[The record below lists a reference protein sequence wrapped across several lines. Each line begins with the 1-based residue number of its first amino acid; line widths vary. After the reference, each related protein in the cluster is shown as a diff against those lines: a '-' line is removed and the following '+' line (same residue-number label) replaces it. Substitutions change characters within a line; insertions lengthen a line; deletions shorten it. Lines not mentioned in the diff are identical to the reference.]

1 MIGLNIVGWL
11 GALAALAVGPD
22 SHRRAHEAAALA
34 QRGDPA
40 AGKALFQSAAL
51 KCNACHTTD
60 GTGNTLGPDLS
71 GVGGKFDR
79 PHLVESVLEPSR
91 QVVEGY
97 RTTTLAL
104 ADGRTASGVVKT
116 EDADWLTLALPA
128 GGAAVVPKADI
139 ESRRLEAVSP
149 MPEGLADA
157 LTPAQ
162 FADLVA
168 YLETLRGGAMTK
180 FGGELTG
187 PPELPAGFALSVVAT
202 GLDAATALCVA
213 PDGRLFVAEQTGK
226 LRVVKGGKLLAEP
239 FAAFPV
245 DTLWERGLVGVT
257 VHPDFPRTPFVYV
270 VYTAKE
276 PYPHH
281 VVSRLTAAGD
291 GMVPGSEVKLL
302 VGDDQRQY
310 RLKTPGAHQGG
321 AIHFG
326 PDGKL
331 YVAVG
336 ELTAETPSQ
345 DRTLMYGKVLRLN
358 PDGTAPADN
367 PFAGEPGVAKYVWAY
382 GLRNPYTMAFQPG
395 TGRLWACDV
404 GASKWDEVNAISKGG
419 NYGWPLSEGPTA
431 DSRFV
436 GPVHHYKAASIIGA
450 AFSPA
455 ESPWPLAWRGRFYFM
470 DFNQGW
476 VRTLD
481 PEKPGEPVP
490 FARNVR
496 RPVDLRFAADG
507 TLYVLVRDA
516 WVSDGKLKRQSGSV
530 LAVRY
535 AGGK

>member
-1 MIGLNIVGWL
+1 MTLLALLV
-11 GALAALAVGPD
+11 LAAGPAG
-22 SHRRAHEAAALA
+22 HRRAQETAALA

-51 KCNACHTTD
+51 NCAACHTTD
-60 GTGNTLGPDLS
+60 GKGHTLGPDLS

-79 PHLVESVLEPSR
+79 PHLAESVLEPSR
-91 QVVEGY
+91 QIVEGY
-97 RTTTLAL
+97 RTTTLTL
-104 ADGRTASGVVKT
+104 ADGRTAAGVVKA
-116 EDADWLTLALPA
+116 EDADSVTLALPA
-128 GGAAVVPKADI
+128 GRAAVVAKADV
-139 ESRRLEAVSP
+139 EGRRVEAVSP

-162 FADLVA
+162 FADLIA
-168 YLETLRGGAMTK
+168 YLETLRGGAMTN

-187 PPELPAGFALSVVAT
+187 PPELPPGFSLSAVAT

-226 LRVVKGGKLLAEP
+226 LRVIRDGKLLPEP

-245 DTLWERGLVGVT
+245 DILWERGLIGVT

-270 VYTAKE
+270 VYTAKG

-291 GMVPGSEVKLL
+291 RMAPGSEVKLL
-302 VGDDQRQY
+302 VGDDQRPY
-310 RLKTPGAHQGG
+310 PAKTKGAHQGG

-336 ELTAETPSQ
+336 ELTAESPSQ
-345 DRTLMYGKVLRLN
+345 DRTTMYGKVLRLN
-358 PDGTAPADN
+358 PDGSAPGDN
-367 PFAGEPGVAKYVWAY
+367 PFAGEPGMAKFVWAY
-382 GLRNPYTMAFQPG
+382 GLRNPYTVAFQPG

-404 GASKWDEVNAISKGG
+404 GASKWDEVNAIIKGG
-419 NYGWPLSEGPTA
+419 NYGWPIAEGPSG
-431 DSRFV
+431 DRRFV

-450 AFSPA
+450 AFCPSD
-455 ESPWPLAWRGRFYFM
+455 SPWPAAWRGRFFFM

-481 PEKPGEPVP
+481 PERPGDPVG

-516 WVSDGKLKRQSGSV
+516 WVSDGKLKQHSGSV

-535 AGGK
+535 AGK